1 MIAAQADADSQ
12 KIKADAEAYAI
23 QAVQEQL
30 AKSPN
35 YIDYLKVNNWDGVL
49 PQAIGTEVN
58 PFIALDGGASSG
70 SNSTV
75 TSTATDAE

>member
-1 MIAAQADADSQ
+1 M
-12 KIKADAEAYAI
+12 
-23 QAVQEQL
+23 QEQL

-70 SNSTV
+70 SSNSTV